1 MRTIKLYEEF
11 FKGDLEINLGLELE
25 KVAREGRELTFQQF
39 LDSFGIKFG
48 DVDGKEMGKALMD
61 QMKYRKMSDDEFN
74 NLYDEYKGVKTTNE
88 SFMEVLHIFAIGF
101 FVWKFLIS
109 ILKNYFSKQMD
120 KKTNEIIHLSILN
133 LINSLK
139 KMDKVPVIELGDRY
153 FIRINDNNGRSADIR
168 ISKENKVIT
177 FNLGEKDY
185 NIKLSDDE
193 YNEFI
198 SLLSKK

>member
-1 MRTIKLYEEF
+1 
-11 FKGDLEINLGLELE
+11 
-25 KVAREGRELTFQQF
+25 
-39 LDSFGIKFG
+39 
-48 DVDGKEMGKALMD
+48 
-61 QMKYRKMSDDEFN
+61 
-74 NLYDEYKGVKTTNE
+74 
-88 SFMEVLHIFAIGF
+88 
-101 FVWKFLIS
+101 
-109 ILKNYFSKQMD
+109 
-120 KKTNEIIHLSILN
+120 
-133 LINSLK
+133 
-139 KMDKVPVIELGDRY
+139 MDKVPVIELGDRY